1 MRFFALA
8 ITFIP
13 LVSATPRLM
22 RRNPTDIPVPD
33 PSMTVDLTTP
43 VTVAQASVTAQ
54 TRRRLHSCDEQ
65 KWMKEIEA
73 QAWSDAEALARVA
86 QQWQAGKDKWQAAMN
101 LFMGKDSVKS
111 PYKETIRSG
120 LDNEVSAHE
129 PNSIFPEA
137 VIDIYCGDSQEIDG
151 RKARSICKKEN
162 KKKPGEYVYP
172 FATTWINRGTFW
184 NDYYMVLCPRFF
196 AEKDS
201 LFHTMAQMNLGLI
214 DKANASA
221 YKYTW
226 GHTIYHEL
234 MHLDPV
240 VATEPVGDTSYGACD
255 SSKLADFYG
264 PKYATKN
271 AESWALFAD
280 TAYFQDVWGMSN
292 PGKPDC
298 RPGVRSEGDTDI
310 WFDGVF
316 NRTGDSFSAGTL
328 PTVAPSESPLA
339 SAPTPTLPFNP
350 SSTPAGLAT
359 PFADAVAWFAS
370 QGQSSYPTGGTT
382 TPAGRGNFT
391 TKTIYVPSTT
401 FSVSQPIS
409 FPHPSASTAS

>member
-1 MRFFALA
+1 MRLLTLA
-8 ITFIP
+8 IMLIP
-13 LVSATPRLM
+13 PVFATPRLK
-22 RRNPTDIPVPD
+22 RGNSTAIPTPD
-33 PSMTVDLTTP
+33 PTMTVHLTTP
-43 VTVAQASVTAQ
+43 VTVPQASVTAQ

-73 QAWSDAEALARVA
+73 QAWGDAEALARVA
-86 QQWQAGKDKWQAAMN
+86 QQWKAGNDKWQPAMD

-111 PYKETIRSG
+111 PFKETIRSG
-120 LDNEVSAHE
+120 LDMEVSAHE
-129 PNSIFPEA
+129 LNSIFPEA

-151 RKARSICKKEN
+151 RKARSICKRMN
-162 KKKPGEYVYP
+162 KKKPGEYIYP
-172 FATTWINRGTFW
+172 FASTWINRGTLW

-201 LFHTMAQMNLGLI
+201 LFRTLSQMNLGLI

-240 VATEPVGDTSYGACD
+240 VATEPVGDIEYGACN
-255 SSKLADFYG
+255 SSRLASAYG
-264 PKYATKN
+264 AKSTTKN

-280 TAYFQDVWGMSN
+280 TAYYQDAWSMSK

-298 RPGVRSEGDTDI
+298 RPGVRSETDTDI
-310 WFDGVF
+310 WFEGVF
-316 NRTGDSFSAGTL
+316 NRTGDSFSAATI

-339 SAPTPTLPFNP
+339 SAPTPVLPFNP

-359 PFADAVAWFAS
+359 PFTDAVAWFAS
-370 QGQSSYPTGGTT
+370 QGQNSSATQLTATPTVSGGF
-382 TPAGRGNFT
+382 TPQPVH
-391 TKTIYVPSTT
+391 ISPSDVPVSHV
-401 FSVSQPIS
+401 FSLP
-409 FPHPSASTAS
+409 